1 MKNYHCFLSLVFFLK
16 KNPKLSEKNNCTI
29 KYLFFILEKQI
40 NVSNDE
46 NVSLKK
52 LCLLQTRRFILV
64 RKTSV
69 MYVKEKNKQIFFQQ
83 NN

>member
-16 KNPKLSEKNNCTI
+16 KNKLSVKNNCTI